1 MSLYCLNNRDAKE
14 RCTKPYTNK
23 DRSLCLNLQI
33 PKEEQQATKYALR
46 ASINANSKSPHRLVV
61 NYGEDDKLT
70 TRKDFFDHKKIMARM
85 TTHQNGNCN
94 VCITLVWLKLYSL
107 WNLCLFGTRLK
118 IRTKMNCWKD
128 LINVWTLDAIV
139 ECLRQR

>member
-46 ASINANSKSPHRLVV
+46 ASINANSKSPHCLVV
-61 NYGEDDKLT
+61 NYGEDDNP
-70 TRKDFFDHKKIMARM
+70 TRFF
-85 TTHQNGNCN
+85 
-94 VCITLVWLKLYSL
+94 
-107 WNLCLFGTRLK
+107 
-118 IRTKMNCWKD
+118 RTKKYGEDENQPKWQLFFHCLHHFGLVKILKFWQMEFVSFFNNTKNQDKD
-128 LINVWTLDAIV
+128 VLLEKFD
-139 ECLRQR
+139 ECLDS